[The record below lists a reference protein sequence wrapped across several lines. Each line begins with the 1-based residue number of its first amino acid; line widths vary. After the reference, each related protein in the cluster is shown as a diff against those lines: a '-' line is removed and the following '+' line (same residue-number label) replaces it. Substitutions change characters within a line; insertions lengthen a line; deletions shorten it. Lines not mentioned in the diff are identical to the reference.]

1 MAHSLRPALT
11 VTPDEPPEHTRR
23 AKRAARLLEE
33 AGPMAPETRYR
44 VLLSTLKME
53 TDFLDLADKK
63 ARFALVIM
71 SAVNAVAIVF
81 AVRGVS
87 DWASPH
93 PLAMA
98 LRVEAMAYGAATL
111 WYIGQA
117 IQALRPRGE
126 RGALPA
132 LPETIV
138 PGQSMRVLF
147 HTDIAA
153 RSRDANHALWETLRL
168 DNVTA
173 ELADQLHMVSRINV
187 LKYRALGR
195 LYTGVGLMTGLLTA
209 ALLTEG
215 ARRLLGA

>member
-1 MAHSLRPALT
+1 
-11 VTPDEPPEHTRR
+11 
-23 AKRAARLLEE
+23 
-33 AGPMAPETRYR
+33 MAPETRYR
-44 VLLSTLKME
+44 VLHSTLKME

-71 SAVNAVAIVF
+71 SAVNAAAVVF
-81 AVRGVS
+81 ALRGVQ
-87 DWASPH
+87 DWSSSH
-93 PLAMA
+93 PLAVA
-98 LRVEAMAYGAATL
+98 LRAELLAYGAATL

-126 RGALPA
+126 RGALQELPTEIRPA
-132 LPETIV
+132 A
-138 PGQSMRVLF
+138 SMRVLF

-153 RSRDANHALWETLRL
+153 RSREDNRAMWDSLRL
-168 DNVTA
+168 DNVTT

-195 LYTGVGLMTGLLTA
+195 LYTGVGLMTALLTA

-215 ARRLLGA
+215 ARRVLGG

>member
-1 MAHSLRPALT
+1 MAATLRPSLAPTELEN
-11 VTPDEPPEHTRR
+11 PDATRR
-23 AKRAARLLEE
+23 AKRAARLWEE
-33 AGPMAPETRYR
+33 AGPMAPDVRFR
-44 VLLSTLKME
+44 VLQSTLRME

-71 SAVNAVAIVF
+71 SVVNAVGIVF
-81 AVRGVS
+81 AARGVQ
-87 DWASPH
+87 DWSSSH
-93 PLAMA
+93 PLALL
-98 LRVEAMAYGAATL
+98 LRVEAVAYGAATL
-111 WYIGQA
+111 WYIFQA

-126 RGALPA
+126 RGTLPA
-132 LPETIV
+132 LPHDIA
-138 PGQSMRVLF
+138 PAQSMRVLF

-153 RSRDANHALWETLRL
+153 RSRDANRALWESLRL

-195 LYTGVGLMTGLLTA
+195 LYTGVGLMTALLTA

-215 ARRLLGA
+215 ARRLLGG